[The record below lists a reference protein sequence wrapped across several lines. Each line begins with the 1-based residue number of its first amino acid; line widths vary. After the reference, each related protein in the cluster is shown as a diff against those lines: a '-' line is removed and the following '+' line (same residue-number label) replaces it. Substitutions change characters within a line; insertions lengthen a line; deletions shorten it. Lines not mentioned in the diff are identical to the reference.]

1 MFNAHSGTVIA
12 VAITSPPQQTGFP
25 LTLGLKANGLPKRSW
40 AKISQIR
47 TLSVEK
53 LGDRIGEASPEEIT
67 QIVEGLNEIIGD
79 RPWRLITTLCRRF
92 IVLGAT
98 GSSSPTCGR
107 RMCSWRRAMCDPG

>member
-1 MFNAHSGTVIA
+1 VFNAHSGTVIA

-79 RPWRLITTLCRRF
+79 RPWRLITTFVSAIHSPGSHGKFEPYLRQTD
-92 IVLGAT
+92 VLVEAGHV
-98 GSSSPTCGR
+98 
-107 RMCSWRRAMCDPG
+107 